1 MGKKSLTQSTT
12 GKKSSGNKKKNAPK
26 KTVGAQSKNTK
37 TKSQGSKK
45 TSRKPSLKSLRKKK
59 FDTWTPEKPYV
70 AKPAP
75 GADKNFAAPALT
87 DDYDAEA
94 AEKIRTL
101 LFKQFDLSTPE
112 PAKEQEPAPAE
123 PARKE
128 TGKESEPEAAAEKEE
143 KTEPGAAAEKEKE
156 QASGKQEAPEAK
168 EPSDS
173 GGASGGGGDEP
184 PGGPPEPPESPKGEK
199 RDFPLSRELML
210 AIGGFALIFILII
223 GASINNMGNY
233 YIRQSGNSLEILR
246 GSFSPRGKTT
256 VATLPGAEA
265 QATLKD
271 QYSRQ
276 EALNIA
282 FKYYMQR
289 AGDLT
294 ESEGVPDFKAIE
306 KHLNRAKHYAASDKQ
321 RKQAA
326 RRIDRLEF
334 VTLMYKADVAAEKQ
348 NRQGLETALDYL
360 EQASALNLGP
370 EDKEAVK
377 QRISNIGNLL
387 EELEKKQQS
396 SSGDQA
402 GKATQEGK
410 KNKSPEPDTASP

>member
-12 GKKSSGNKKKNAPK
+12 GKKNSGDKKKNTPK
-26 KTVGAQSKNTK
+26 KTAGAQSKNTK
-37 TKSQGSKK
+37 AKNPGSKK
-45 TSRKPSLKSLRKKK
+45 TSGKPSLKTLRKKK

-70 AKPAP
+70 ANPAP
-75 GADKNFAAPALT
+75 GADKNFTAPALT
-87 DDYDAEA
+87 DDYDADT

-112 PAKEQEPAPAE
+112 PEKEQEPAPAE
-123 PARKE
+123 PTREE
-128 TGKESEPEAAAEKEE
+128 TEKQPEREAAAEKKKER
-143 KTEPGAAAEKEKE
+143 EPEAAAEKEKE
-156 QASGKQEAPEAK
+156 QASEKQEAPEAK
-168 EPSDS
+168 KPSDS
-173 GGASGGGGDEP
+173 GEASGGGGGEP
-184 PGGPPEPPESPKGEK
+184 PGPPEPPEPPGGEK
-199 RDFPLSRELML
+199 REFPLSRELML

-265 QATLKD
+265 PTPLKE

-276 EALNIA
+276 EALSIA
-282 FKYYMQR
+282 FEYHMQR
-289 AGDLT
+289 ADKL
-294 ESEGVPDFKAIE
+294 SETKDVPDFKAIE
-306 KHLNRAKHYAASDKQ
+306 KYLNRAKQFAVTDKQ
-321 RKQAA
+321 RKHAA

-360 EQASALNLGP
+360 EQASALNLGA
-370 EDKEAVK
+370 EDKETVK
-377 QRISNIGNLL
+377 QRISSIRNSLKKL
-387 EELEKKQQS
+387 KKQE
-396 SSGDQA
+396 QA
-402 GKATQEGK
+402 ASEGKTGENTQENK
-410 KNKSPEPDTASP
+410 KNKSPEPGAASH